1 MHILTFLSLAVF
13 LSPRSVFA
21 SAVRD
26 NTSPSPAFSAPFLQI
41 TPAPDPSHVSRRLH
55 LLKARQGPPRSPDG
69 TLECRFG
76 AKHTLKTAGQTTT
89 SLPTRRTASA
99 ARGTRRIAT
108 WRRSA
113 EARITISQWGRA
125 GRLTAC
131 DSGPTKTCDTITVLQ
146 TKGSDDARRIIFCI
160 AKSDQYVLPMT
171 WYRVTFPLL
180 EATVTV
186 TESTTVTAI
195 IQGGSSARGS
205 DGSVHPPP
213 YVRENDGIY
222 GSQIKEMLKRDRS
235 ELLRAKRCSIESRG
249 FSVESKNKSF
259 TKQKRQ
265 YSKQLDK

>member
-26 NTSPSPAFSAPFLQI
+26 NSPPSPAFSAPFLQI

-69 TLECRFG
+69 
-76 AKHTLKTAGQTTT
+76 KTGFIGWYSFSDTWV
-89 SLPTRRTASA
+89 SA
-99 ARGTRRIAT
+99 TCPSDDYFAADETYGVCCPRGTPYCDLAT
-108 WRRSA
+108 VCGGANNNFAMGPSGQA
-113 EARITISQWGRA
+113 D
-125 GRLTAC
+125 C
-131 DSGPTKTCDTITVLQ
+131 GPTKTCDTITVLQ

-186 TESTTVTAI
+186 TESMTVTAI

-205 DGSVHPPP
+205 DGSAHPPP
-213 YVRENDGIY
+213 CVRGSGGID
-222 GSQIKEMLKRDRS
+222 GSQIKEILKEEQS
-235 ELLRAKRCSIESRG
+235 GPLRVKRRNIEVGVLSR
-249 FSVESKNKSF
+249 ESKVNSF
-259 TKQKRQ
+259 SEQKHRD
-265 YSKQLDK
+265 SK

>member
-1 MHILTFLSLAVF
+1 MHTPTLHLLVCLTAS
-13 LSPRSVFA
+13 LSPKSVFA

-55 LLKARQGPPRSPDG
+55 LLKPRQGPPRSPDG
-69 TLECRFG
+69 KTGFIGWYTFSDAWVSATCPSDDYFAADETYGVCCPRNTPYCDLATVCGG
-76 AKHTLKTAGQTTT
+76 ASNNFAVGPSGQ
-89 SLPTRRTASA
+89 AD
-99 ARGTRRIAT
+99 
-108 WRRSA
+108 
-113 EARITISQWGRA
+113 
-125 GRLTAC
+125 C
-131 DSGPTKTCDTITVLQ
+131 GPTKNCDTITVLQ
-146 TKGSDDARRIIFCI
+146 TKGSDDAKRIIFCI

-213 YVRENDGIY
+213 VRWGLAV
-222 GSQIKEMLKRDRS
+222 GFVSVLMLM
-235 ELLRAKRCSIESRG
+235 AA
-249 FSVESKNKSF
+249 
-259 TKQKRQ
+259 
-265 YSKQLDK
+265 